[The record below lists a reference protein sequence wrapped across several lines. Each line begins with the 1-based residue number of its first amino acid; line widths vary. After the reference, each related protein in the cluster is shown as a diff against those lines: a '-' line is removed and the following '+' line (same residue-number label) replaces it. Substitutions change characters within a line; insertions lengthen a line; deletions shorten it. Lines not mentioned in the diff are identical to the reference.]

1 MTPVDRPAVG
11 IDIGAVTMQLDQLL
25 GDVVVC
31 SAEALQRTEPKGSL
45 VLLMRHNVVGNRS
58 RNNDA
63 LLQAHGA
70 KRMFAQ
76 LMARTLA
83 PTLPAIPR
91 HAFAQ
96 CCTSNKNVGPPASE
110 P

>member
-1 MTPVDRPAVG
+1 MTPVDRPAIS

-31 SAEALQRTEPKGSL
+31 STEALQRTEPKGSL

-63 LLQAHGA
+63 LLQAHCA
-70 KRMFAQ
+70 KRMLAQ
-76 LMARTLA
+76 LMARTFA

-91 HAFAQ
+91 HAFAHM
-96 CCTSNKNVGPPASE
+96 CTSK
-110 P
+110 